1 MRCCGVDTYFE
12 VDTRAQI
19 CFTISK
25 RRHPMKT
32 LIFFS
37 IFFSLLALPALA
49 ELTDTDLDKIRLIV
63 NESEKRIKQDVKAEI
78 DSTEKDIKEYID
90 LKIDS
95 VEKRLSTYNW
105 VLYVFMPLIVAAIGV
120 PTAIMAWRSVKDR
133 SLERQVEVLTREIE
147 TLKQRQIVSP

>member
-1 MRCCGVDTYFE
+1 
-12 VDTRAQI
+12 
-19 CFTISK
+19 
-25 RRHPMKT
+25 MKV
-32 LIFFS
+32 LIFFLIS
-37 IFFSLLALPALA
+37 FSLFALPALA
-49 ELTDTDLDKIRLIV
+49 ELTDADLDKIRLIV
-63 NESEKRIKQDVKAEI
+63 NESEKRVKQDVKAEI
-78 DSTEKDIKEYID
+78 ASTEKNIKEYID

-133 SLERQVEVLTREIE
+133 SLERQVEALTREVE

>member
-1 MRCCGVDTYFE
+1 M
-12 VDTRAQI
+12 
-19 CFTISK
+19 
-25 RRHPMKT
+25 
-32 LIFFS
+32 
-37 IFFSLLALPALA
+37 PALA

-63 NESEKRIKQDVKAEI
+63 NEAVNESEKRIKQEIKAEI

-105 VLYVFMPLIVAAIGV
+105 VLYVFMPLIVTVMGI
-120 PTAIMAWRSVKDR
+120 PTAIMAWRSGKNR
-133 SLERQVEVLTREIE
+133 SLERQVEVLTRKVE